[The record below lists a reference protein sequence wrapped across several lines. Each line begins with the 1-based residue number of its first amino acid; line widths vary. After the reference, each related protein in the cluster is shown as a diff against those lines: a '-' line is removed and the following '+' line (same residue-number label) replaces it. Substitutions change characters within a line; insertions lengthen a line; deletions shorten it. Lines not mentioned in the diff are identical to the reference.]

1 MLCRGAPF
9 DPFLVAVAAWA
20 TLQLSWTSVLAISQL
35 YQIMRQMT
43 TFEVSNLGRY
53 GYMGG
58 RGGTSLRSQDGA
70 MAKVYRANPAAAE
83 AAAHG
88 DECKHK
94 HSGRCGLP
102 GRICGALWMKITG
115 PLFRLLGFDRFT
127 KGKAVSGMAR
137 ARRDQ
142 NPFDLGLVKVSPS
155 SLSCKITAD
164 ARTAQISGSAQTAS
178 TT

>member
-1 MLCRGAPF
+1 MSLCDFSTVLCRGVKL
-9 DPFLVAVAAWA
+9 DPFLIATAAWA

-58 RGGTSLRSQDGA
+58 RGGTSLREQDGA
-70 MAKVYRANPAAAE
+70 MAKVYRANPGAAE
-83 AAAHG
+83 GHSE
-88 DECKHK
+88 ECKHK
-94 HSGRCGLP
+94 HAHGRCGLP

-115 PLFRLLGFDRFT
+115 PLMRLLGFDRFT

-142 NPFDLGLVKVSPS
+142 NPFDLGIVKVSHLPAPQRYLGRF
-155 SLSCKITAD
+155 SLRRQSLL
-164 ARTAQISGSAQTAS
+164 
-178 TT
+178 